1 VKAQVGRTLL
11 TFDFSRA
18 AVKVKTDRLNAR
30 QVAQKVVSLFLDF
43 MGTKGQIYG
52 YIYVVMRPRGQTST
66 AASVVADAMTLRY
79 EWGKCPTRINLDV
92 PPVKPWDKHI
102 PDSPPEQDQMVDVVV
117 DIKRRNRDLDDED
130 IAVSVKGEYMFSG
143 EFKPPIA

>member
-1 VKAQVGRTLL
+1 MKAQVAKTKL
-11 TFDFSRA
+11 TFEFKRA
-18 AVKVKTDRLNAR
+18 AVASKTDKLGAR

-43 MGTKGQIYG
+43 MGTKGQVYG
-52 YIYVVMRPRGQTST
+52 YVYVLMCPREHLAPT
-66 AASVVADAMTLRY
+66 ASILSNPMSLRF

-102 PDSPPEQDQMVDVVV
+102 PDSPVEKDQVVHVVV

-130 IAVSVKGEYMFSG
+130 IAVSIKGEYMFSG
-143 EFKPPIA
+143 EFKPPTV

>member
-1 VKAQVGRTLL
+1 MKAQVAKTKL
-11 TFDFSRA
+11 TFEFQRA
-18 AVKVKTDRLNAR
+18 AVTSKTDKLKAC

-43 MGTKGQIYG
+43 MGTKGQVYG
-52 YIYVVMRPRGQTST
+52 YIYVLMCHREQTWPT
-66 AASVVADAMTLRY
+66 AGVLAHPMTLRF

-102 PDSPPEQDQMVDVVV
+102 PDSPVGQDQVVHVVV

-130 IAVSVKGEYMFSG
+130 IAVSIKGEYMFSG
-143 EFKPPIA
+143 EFKPPVA